1 MYIWKSSVFWENTI
15 VRRFCIRSTPLID
28 FLLPGG
34 VPHQH
39 GKEVRKRGS
48 FGRLVG
54 VVTRTFRPLANLRPR
69 RCFPVSASPP
79 DRPSPLFDE
88 KIREERPTPRVWHI
102 GFPSTVLL
110 SRSLFFSRDEVI
122 DIFHEKNRRIYVYV
136 NTLAAIGLSKGEN
149 FRSSYWFFVFFLLV
163 LYFRFEGIDDWW
175 SLKNWEMMYA
185 WWVGFGNCWFYIE
198 RKFVKIL

>member
-48 FGRLVG
+48 FGVVSWVSLLARFALLLIFDQDDVSRCQQVRPIVPRLFL
-54 VVTRTFRPLANLRPR
+54 TRKSARNDPPHASDISDFRRLSFSLA
-69 RCFPVSASPP
+69 
-79 DRPSPLFDE
+79 
-88 KIREERPTPRVWHI
+88 
-102 GFPSTVLL
+102 L
-110 SRSLFFSRDEVI
+110 SFFSRDEVI
-122 DIFHEKNRRIYVYV
+122 DIFHQKNCRIYVYV

-149 FRSSYWFFVFFLLV
+149 FRSSY
-163 LYFRFEGIDDWW
+163 
-175 SLKNWEMMYA
+175 
-185 WWVGFGNCWFYIE
+185 
-198 RKFVKIL
+198 

>member
-1 MYIWKSSVFWENTI
+1 MEKLCILGKYDCSSILHPIHTSYRFLIT
-15 VRRFCIRSTPLID
+15 RRRAPPT
-28 FLLPGG
+28 
-34 VPHQH
+34 
-39 GKEVRKRGS
+39 RKRGEKARIVRC
-48 FGRLVG
+48 RLVG

-122 DIFHEKNRRIYVYV
+122 DIFHQKNCRIYVYV

-149 FRSSYWFFVFFLLV
+149 FRVIDF
-163 LYFRFEGIDDWW
+163 LYFFFWCCIFVSKGSMTDDRWR
-175 SLKNWEMMYA
+175 EMMYA